1 MVQGA
6 GSSWT
11 SALAADSEKPSDSSH
26 EWRRPNVMAS
36 VASSKFCVKSSFD
49 DTLETVHDLP
59 ERVVRCGIWLSP
71 RCPKLRCWSGLGSR
85 T

>member
-36 VASSKFCVKSSFD
+36 VASSKFCVKSSF
-49 DTLETVHDLP
+49 
-59 ERVVRCGIWLSP
+59 G
-71 RCPKLRCWSGLGSR
+71 LRGFFKFGVDSHHGFL
-85 T
+85 